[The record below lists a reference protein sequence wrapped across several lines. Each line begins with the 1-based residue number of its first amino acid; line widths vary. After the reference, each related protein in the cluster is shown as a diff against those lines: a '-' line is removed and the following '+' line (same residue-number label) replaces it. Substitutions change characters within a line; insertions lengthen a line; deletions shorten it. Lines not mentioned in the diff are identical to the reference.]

1 MSTNK
6 LAYIEL
12 PATNTAQMK
21 AFYGSLFRWS
31 FQDWGEEYTAFSE
44 SGLSGGFNAAEGAG
58 RTKGPLAIIET
69 DDIASMEKRVEQAGG
84 VVTAPT
90 FKFPGGQ
97 RFHFTDPSGNEL
109 AVMQL
114 D

>member
-6 LAYIEL
+6 LAYIEF
-12 PATNTAQMK
+12 PAADNAEMK
-21 AFYGSLFRWS
+21 AFYGTLFGWS
-31 FQDWGEEYTAFSE
+31 FQDWGAEYTAFSE
-44 SGLSGGFNAAEGAG
+44 SGVDGGFNAGEEHRPHA
-58 RTKGPLAIIET
+58 PLAIIET
-69 DDIASMEKRVEQAGG
+69 DDIHSMEQRIKTAGG
-84 VVTAPT
+84 TITVGT
-90 FKFPGGQ
+90 FQFPGGR